1 MTTWKQ
7 KQIKARDEKQINIT
21 YMILVLIGLVVNF
34 VMILNILKTM

>member
-7 KQIKARDEKQINIT
+7 KQIKTRDEKQINIT
-21 YMILVLIGLVVNF
+21 YMILVSIGLVVNF